1 MCQFQ
6 QLEEMRVEVVA
17 VAVADLEMVIKEVLE
32 EVAVVVIV
40 QEAVVMGINTHRL
53 VVRKLQEA
61 CILQ

>member
-32 EVAVVVIV
+32 EVAVVVIA
-40 QEAVVMGINTHRL
+40 QVVMGINTHRL

>member
-1 MCQFQ
+1 
-6 QLEEMRVEVVA
+6 MRVEVVA

>member
-32 EVAVVVIV
+32 EVAVEVIA
-40 QEAVVMGINTHRL
+40 QVVMGINTHRL